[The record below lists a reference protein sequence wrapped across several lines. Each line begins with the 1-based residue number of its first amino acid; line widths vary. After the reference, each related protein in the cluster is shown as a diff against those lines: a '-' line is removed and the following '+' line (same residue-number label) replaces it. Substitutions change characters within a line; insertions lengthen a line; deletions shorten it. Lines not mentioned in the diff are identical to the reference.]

1 MNTPLL
7 IAGIVS
13 FGTFLIHTFV
23 GGAEIADP
31 LMETTD
37 LQEIPKLTAYYCWHM
52 VTLLLFSMSCA
63 YLYVAI
69 VQPALPLTIVMTGLS
84 GACGVLS
91 AAMVIIRKLK
101 PLDYPQWILLLTVA
115 LFGVL
120 GTVA

>member
-1 MNTPLL
+1 MNTLLL
-7 IAGIVS
+7 IAGIIS
-13 FGTFLIHTFV
+13 FITFIVHTFV

-69 VQPALPLTIVMTGLS
+69 IQPSLPLTVVMTGLA

-91 AAMVIIRKLK
+91 AAMVIMRKLK
-101 PLDYPQWILLLTVA
+101 PLDYPQWLLLLTIA
-115 LFGVL
+115 LFGTL
-120 GTVA
+120 GAVT